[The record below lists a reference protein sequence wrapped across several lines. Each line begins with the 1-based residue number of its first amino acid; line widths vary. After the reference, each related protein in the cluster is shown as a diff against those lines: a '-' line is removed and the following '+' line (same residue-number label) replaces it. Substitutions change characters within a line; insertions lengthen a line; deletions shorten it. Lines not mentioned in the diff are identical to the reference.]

1 MRSGNDTDL
10 NDDDFQRP
18 SENQGEIAA
27 QPIVRDVDETDGF
40 SRAWATFDFTLTIEF
55 HHKTK

>member
-18 SENQGEIAA
+18 FENQGEIAA
-27 QPIVRDVDETDGF
+27 QQPIVRDVDETDGF
-40 SRAWATFDFTLTIEF
+40 SRA
-55 HHKTK
+55 